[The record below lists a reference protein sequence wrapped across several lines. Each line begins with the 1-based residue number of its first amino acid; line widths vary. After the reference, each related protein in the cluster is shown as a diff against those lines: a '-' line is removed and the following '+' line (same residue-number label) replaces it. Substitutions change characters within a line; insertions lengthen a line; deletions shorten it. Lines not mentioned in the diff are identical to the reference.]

1 MIRRRHIKSI
11 LVGILAMI
19 LGLIALAEVLV
30 GIMLISHREIAVGPV
45 YLLIPIVTFTAGCY
59 WSLRR
64 SSQSRAPAEL
74 PSKATIIAKSVM
86 VGVTA
91 MIVSVPAYL
100 FWILLRI
107 PRNIDGAVGIDVLS
121 VIHWHWPVLLGIF
134 LAGFILE
141 YRHASRRRLTPTER
155 L

>member
-121 VIHWHWPVLLGIF
+121 VIHWPVLLGIF

>member
-19 LGLIALAEVLV
+19 LGLIVLAEVLV

-45 YLLIPIVTFTAGCY
+45 YLLIPIVTFTSGCY

-121 VIHWHWPVLLGIF
+121 VIHWHWQVLLGIF

>member
-1 MIRRRHIKSI
+1 MIRRWHIKSI
-11 LVGILAMI
+11 LVGVLAMI
-19 LGLIALAEVLV
+19 LSLIALAVVLV

-45 YLLIPIVTFTAGCY
+45 YLLIPIVTFTSGCY

-100 FWILLRI
+100 FWILFWILLRE

-121 VIHWHWPVLLGIF
+121 VIHWPVLLGIF
-134 LAGFILE
+134 LASVFL
-141 YRHASRRRLTPTER
+141 
-155 L
+155 

>member
-45 YLLIPIVTFTAGCY
+45 YLLIPIVTFTSGCY

-64 SSQSRAPAEL
+64 SSQSRAPAKL

-100 FWILLRI
+100 FWILLRE

-121 VIHWHWPVLLGIF
+121 VIHWNWPVLLGIF